1 MKIRLPEKVNILIK
15 HLESCGY
22 EAFAVGGCIRDSIM
36 GRMPNDWDLC
46 TSASPDEMKECFSG
60 FTWHPETAEHGSPGS
75 TRECKVIETGLQHG
89 TLTVLLDGEA
99 FEITTYRID
108 GEYSDGR
115 HPDEVAFT
123 RSLEE
128 DLARRDFTVN
138 AMAYNETFGLVDPF
152 GGQADLESKILRCV
166 GEPSKRFTEDS
177 LRILRCIRFA
187 SQLNYTIEKSTSEAM
202 YECLPLIDRV
212 AAERIR
218 VEFEK
223 LLCGPAAVSVLRE
236 HRDIIA
242 HIIPEIRPMF
252 DLDQKNAYHVYDVW
266 EHTLHVMEN
275 IPAEPLLR
283 LMAFFHDIGK
293 PPTMTVVPNDRY
305 VSDVPRDSAAES
317 SDVTGTGILSNP
329 DGTSGSDDPGASY
342 PEWGHFYGHEAA
354 GAEITKSIL
363 RHLKFDNYS
372 RDTICSVIDA
382 HKIVF
387 QPTERHARRLLNK
400 LGEEQLRMLIQLE
413 LADVKSQNPVYTDE
427 RVENINAF
435 EAALESVLAAE
446 QCFSMKHLAVNG
458 KDMMEL
464 GVPQGREI
472 GRILNALLEQV
483 VDGDLCNEKAALLQ
497 AAREII

>member
-1 MKIRLPEKVNILIK
+1 MDIRLPEKVNILIN
-15 HLESCGY
+15 HLENCGY

-36 GRMPNDWDLC
+36 GRLPNDWDLC
-46 TSASPDEMKECFSG
+46 TSASPDEMKECFAG
-60 FTWHPETAEHGSPGS
+60 FAWHPAENSDSG
-75 TRECKVIETGLQHG
+75 RECRIIETGLQHG
-89 TLTVLLDGEA
+89 TLTVLLDGDA

-115 HPDEVAFT
+115 HPDQVAFT

-138 AMAYNETFGLVDPF
+138 AMAYNNTVGLVDPF
-152 GGQADLESKILRCV
+152 GGQNDLSAKVLRCV
-166 GEPSKRFTEDS
+166 GEPAKRFTEDS

-187 SQLNYTIEKSTSEAM
+187 SQLGYSIENSTSAAM
-202 YECLPLIDRV
+202 YDCLPLIDRV
-212 AAERIR
+212 AVERIR

-223 LLCGPAAVSVLRE
+223 LLCGPAAVTVLRA

-266 EHTLHVMEN
+266 EHTLHVIEN
-275 IPAEPLLR
+275 IPADPLLR

-293 PPTMTVVPNDRY
+293 PPTMTVVPNERY
-305 VSDVPRDSAAES
+305 VPDTVDRA
-317 SDVTGTGILSNP
+317 VSN
-329 DGTSGSDDPGASY
+329 DPGAAY

-354 GAEITKSIL
+354 GAEITKSVL
-363 RHLKFDNYS
+363 RRLKFDNYS

-400 LGEEQLRMLIQLE
+400 LGEDHLRMLIQLE

-427 RVENINAF
+427 RVENIQAF
-435 EAALESVLAAE
+435 EAALDAVLAAE

-464 GVPQGREI
+464 GVPQGQEI
-472 GRILNALLEQV
+472 GRILNALLDQV
-483 VDGDLCNEKAALLQ
+483 VDGKLANEKALLLN
-497 AAREII
+497 AASNLIQK

>member
-1 MKIRLPEKVNILIK
+1 MKINLPEKVNILIK

-36 GRMPNDWDLC
+36 SRTPNDWDLC
-46 TSASPDEMKECFSG
+46 TSASPDEMKTCFAG
-60 FTWHPETAEHGSPGS
+60 FMWQPATTAESGSSDSAGAEITVPASSGTETS
-75 TRECKVIETGLQHG
+75 VATRECKIIETGLQHG

-138 AMAYNETFGLVDPF
+138 AMAYNDTVGLVDPF
-152 GGQADLESKILRCV
+152 GGQKDLAAGILRCV
-166 GEPSKRFTEDS
+166 GEPARRFTEDS

-187 SQLNYTIEKSTSEAM
+187 SQLDYIIENSTSAAM

-212 AAERIR
+212 AVERIR

-223 LLCGPAAVSVLRE
+223 LLCGPAAVKVLRE

-252 DLDQKNAYHVYDVW
+252 DLDQKNTYHVYDVW
-266 EHTLHVMEN
+266 EHTLHVVES
-275 IPAEPLLR
+275 IPADPLLR

-293 PPTMTVVPNDRY
+293 PPTMTVVPND
-305 VSDVPRDSAAES
+305 
-317 SDVTGTGILSNP
+317 NP
-329 DGTSGSDDPGASY
+329 DF

-354 GAEITKSIL
+354 GTEITKAVL
-363 RHLKFDNYS
+363 RRLKFDNYS
-372 RDTICSVIDA
+372 RDTICNIIDA

-387 QPTERHARRLLNK
+387 QPTERHARRLLHR

-413 LADVKSQNPVYTDE
+413 LADVRGQNPVYTDE
-427 RVENINAF
+427 RVENIGAF
-435 EAALESVLAAE
+435 ESALDAVLAAE
-446 QCFSMKHLAVNG
+446 QCFSMKHLAING
-458 KDMMEL
+458 RDLIEL

-472 GRILNALLEQV
+472 GIILNALLDQV
-483 VDGDLCNEKAALLQ
+483 VDGELINDRDALMMQ
-497 AAREII
+497 ALKFIP